1 MCSAQGRGRQ
11 LGRVTAG
18 HRRGAPRMRGAR
30 RCSPRSRGH
39 GRAGAGSTAANP
51 PDTSRDAAVCRKREE
66 DPVGGQAALTRPPPS
81 AASGRS
87 ARGRTS
93 GPGRPAGPAPQG
105 DVGQTEGAA
114 GAECPAA
121 PGQRVPRPSSRPR
134 ASVSALGKRGQLHPH
149 AGRGAALTP
158 SRGRPPCRP
167 HLCDDRRSRP
177 HRGPG
182 GSSVSTAINTS
193 AAAALGGAGEPDM
206 TLPARGPSPRG
217 GRVLPSLPGNRAGP
231 KLAKV

>member
-39 GRAGAGSTAANP
+39 GRAGAGSTATNP
-51 PDTSRDAAVCRKREE
+51 SDTSRDAAVCRKREE
-66 DPVGGQAALTRPPPS
+66 DPVGGQAAPTRPPPS

-134 ASVSALGKRGQLHPH
+134 ASVSALGKRGQRHPH

-177 HRGPG
+177 YRGPG

-193 AAAALGGAGEPDM
+193 AARPWAGR
-206 TLPARGPSPRG
+206 ASPT
-217 GRVLPSLPGNRAGP
+217 
-231 KLAKV
+231 

>member
-30 RCSPRSRGH
+30 RCSPHSCGH

-66 DPVGGQAALTRPPPS
+66 DPVGGQAAPTWPPPS

-87 ARGRTS
+87 ARGRMS
-93 GPGRPAGPAPQG
+93 GPGCPAGPAPQG

-134 ASVSALGKRGQLHPH
+134 ASVSALGKRGQRHPH

-193 AAAALGGAGEPDM
+193 AARPWAGR
-206 TLPARGPSPRG
+206 ASPT
-217 GRVLPSLPGNRAGP
+217 
-231 KLAKV
+231 